1 MLPEPL
7 HPAVV
12 HFPIVLAVLLPIA
25 GAVAL
30 WMIHRGSKPL
40 NAWTPVLAISLAL
53 TGSTWAAVQ
62 TGQSE
67 EDRVEAVVAE
77 EAIETHEEAAEL
89 FLPLSAG
96 VLLLVGGG
104 LLGGRKGQASR
115 VAAVVAALILVGQGV
130 RVGHSGGELVYVHG
144 AASAYVGA
152 DGAAQTAPSENGER
166 EERERDQ
173 H

>member
-30 WMIHRGSKPL
+30 WMIHRGSKPI
-40 NAWTPVLAISLAL
+40 NAWAPVLAISLAL
-53 TGSTWAAVQ
+53 TGSAWTAVQ
-62 TGQSE
+62 SGQHE

-77 EAIETHEEAAEL
+77 AAIETHEEAAEL

-96 VLLLVGGG
+96 VLLLMGGG

-115 VAAVVAALILVGQGV
+115 VAAVVAAMILVGQGV

-152 DGAAQTAPSENGER
+152 DAGVRPAPAGER
-166 EERERDQ
+166 EEHERDQ